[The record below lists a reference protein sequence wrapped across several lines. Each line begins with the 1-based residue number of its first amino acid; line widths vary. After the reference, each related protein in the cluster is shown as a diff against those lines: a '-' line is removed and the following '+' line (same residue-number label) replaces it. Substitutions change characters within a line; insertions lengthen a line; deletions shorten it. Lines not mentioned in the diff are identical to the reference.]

1 MSISRINLTKATI
14 DAFPPAPAG
23 KRVYHHDSKTKGLV
37 VAVTDKGTKSF
48 LVYRW
53 VNGRPERITLG
64 RYAVG
69 MAKGLTIEQAR
80 KAALETNLSIA
91 KGENPAEKKRL
102 ARGEMTLD
110 ALFADYMEKHSEVH
124 NRRPDKPRSHFRLY
138 LAHWGA
144 RKLSQ
149 IKRADI
155 QALHARLG
163 RERGH
168 VTANTAIKLLR
179 SMFNRAIEWDHWDK
193 PNPAPGI
200 KLFPEHSRERFL
212 QPDELPRFFQS
223 VADEPNETI
232 RDYVLMSLLT
242 GGRRAN
248 VMAMR
253 WDQVSFERAEWR
265 IPVTKS
271 GKPHIVPL
279 LPDAVNILRRRR
291 ERADGEHVF
300 PGTGAAG
307 HLAEPKKGWR
317 RILDRA
323 ELYQLVDWIAEAQH
337 WPKDQID
344 AAKEAAE
351 LRKALKEARSAAK
364 ALRIDRGPACIADL
378 RIHDLRRTLG
388 SWQAV
393 TGASL
398 PMIGRTLAH
407 KNVSTTAI
415 YARLNLDPVRESMQ
429 KATTAMRAA
438 GGLLPS
444 ADVVSMTQ
452 GRVAKAGG

>member
-1 MSISRINLTKATI
+1 MSISRVNLTKAAI
-14 DAFPPAPAG
+14 DALPPAPTG

-53 VNGRPERITLG
+53 FNGRPERVTLG

-155 QALHARLG
+155 QSLHARLG

-193 PNPAPGI
+193 PNPAQGI

-253 WDQVSFERAEWR
+253 WDQVNFERAEWH

-279 LPDAVNILRRRR
+279 MPDAVNILRGRR
-291 ERADGEHVF
+291 ERVDGEHVF

-323 ELYQLVDWIAEAQH
+323 ELYQLVDWIAEAQR

-344 AAKEAAE
+344 AAKGAAE
-351 LRKALKEARSAAK
+351 LRKALKDARSAAK
-364 ALRIDRGPACIADL
+364 ALRIDPSPARIPDL

-429 KATTAMRAA
+429 KATTAMRVA

-444 ADVVSMTQ
+444 ADVVSLTP
-452 GRVAKAGG
+452 GRVAKAAG

>member
-1 MSISRINLTKATI
+1 MSISRINLTKAAI
-14 DAFPPAPAG
+14 DTFPPAPTG
-23 KRVYHHDSKTKGLV
+23 KRVYYHDSKTKGLV

-48 LVYRW
+48 VVYRW
-53 VNGRPERITLG
+53 VKGRPERITLG

-80 KAALETNLSIA
+80 KAALDTNLAIA

-102 ARGEMTLD
+102 ARGEMTLG

-144 RKLSQ
+144 RKLSHL
-149 IKRADI
+149 KRADI
-155 QALHARLG
+155 QALHAKLG
-163 RERGH
+163 RERGK
-168 VTANTAIKLLR
+168 VTANIAVKLLR

-193 PNPAPGI
+193 PNPAQGV
-200 KLFPEHSRERFL
+200 KLFPEQSRERFL

-223 VADEPNETI
+223 VADESNETI
-232 RDYVLMSLLT
+232 RDYILVSLLT
-242 GGRRAN
+242 GARRSD
-248 VMAMR
+248 VLAMR
-253 WDQVSFERAEWR
+253 WDQVSFERGEWCFKVR
-265 IPVTKS
+265 KTEKA
-271 GKPHIVPL
+271 HTVPL
-279 LPDAVNILRRRR
+279 MPDALNILRRRR
-291 ERADGEHVF
+291 EIVPGDYVF
-300 PGTGAAG
+300 PGKGKAG
-307 HLAEPKKGWR
+307 HLVEPKKGWR

-323 ELYQLVDWIAEAQH
+323 ELYQLVDWVAEAQG
-337 WPKDQID
+337 WPKGQID
-344 AAKEAAE
+344 SAKGAPDM
-351 LRKALKEARSAAK
+351 RKALTEARSAAK
-364 ALRIDRGPACIADL
+364 VLRIDPGPARIVDL

-429 KATTAMRAA
+429 KATTAMLAA
-438 GGLLPS
+438 GGLTPK
-444 ADVVSMTQ
+444 AEVVRLTL
-452 GRVAKAGG
+452 GKVAKAGA